1 MSPPFLWLLALKL
14 SKSEQSTEGS
24 KRHNQ
29 MGVGVGWGVG
39 ELFAGPQ
46 PKPTAILAW
55 LSWARPRPPS
65 GWPDWVLPGDRM
77 QRQQPSRLAGR
88 AAQIC
93 SRDF

>member
-1 MSPPFLWLLALKL
+1 
-14 SKSEQSTEGS
+14 
-24 KRHNQ
+24 